1 MILSDQTDIITAL
14 SCPETY
20 GKSVKKVDVRR
31 SHIAIIFFAGDY
43 VYKLK
48 QSVIYPGVD
57 FSTPEKRKLACIAE
71 MKRSTVY
78 APHLIVGVKPI
89 RRLKNGKIKIGGNSG
104 EEIDTVIVEKRL
116 PNKAILSFKLPS
128 EDFDRFEAMDLAE
141 HLADL
146 HTKAKTFHTKWGVD
160 VIKNIILEN
169 ESVLSCFPSCINL
182 TQLNTL
188 TRHSLEIL
196 QKNERLIK
204 FRQKSGHVKK
214 CHGDLLLSNIA
225 YDNGK
230 FLFFSPIEYNDSLD
244 CIDTLYDLAF
254 LTMDLE
260 ARGLRRIANILF
272 NHYMSYMNDIEG
284 FPLMGLYQSMRATCR
299 AAVCAK
305 TSALLEGAEKQ
316 HAVTQAQKYFELAKH
331 FLIDFKPTLIACG
344 GLSGSGKSRI
354 ARRIGGLMN
363 PAPGAVIL
371 RDDVVKKQITGL
383 ALHQR
388 FNKTTDTPAFE
399 KVVYEVLRQQAT
411 CAICAGSTVILDAL
425 FHNEYERLAAEKLA
439 ESLNV
444 PFIGLWM
451 DAPLSIRTKRI
462 KLREQK
468 PSDTRKEPEP
478 ACQLSLETGDITW
491 HIIDTNMPKEETVK
505 QACDILKKH
514 LNMNL

>member
-1 MILSDQTDIITAL
+1 MILSDQTDIINAL
-14 SCPETY
+14 SCPKTY
-20 GKSVKKVDVRR
+20 GKSVDKVSVRR
-31 SHIAIIFFAGDY
+31 SHIALIFFAGEY

-48 QSVIYPGVD
+48 RAVMYPGID

-78 APHLIVGVKPI
+78 APHLIVGVKPV
-89 RRLKNGKIKIGGNSG
+89 RRLKNGTIKIGGNAG

-116 PNKAILSFKLPS
+116 PNNAILSFKLPAD
-128 EDFDRFEAMDLAE
+128 DFDRFEAMDLAE

-169 ESVLSCFPSCINL
+169 ESILACFPSCVDL

-196 QKNERLIK
+196 HKNESLIK

-225 YDNGK
+225 YFEGK

-260 ARGLRRIANILF
+260 ARGLRRIANVLF

-284 FPLMGLYQSMRATCR
+284 FPLMGLYQSMRAISR

-305 TSALLEGAEKQ
+305 TSALLEGNEKQ
-316 HAVTQAQKYFELAKH
+316 HAVEQTKKYFELARH

-344 GLSGSGKSRI
+344 GLSGSGKSRV

-388 FNKTTDTPAFE
+388 FDKTTDTPAFE

-411 CAICAGSTVILDAL
+411 CALCAGSTVILDAL
-425 FHNEYERLAAEKLA
+425 FHNEYERLATEKLA
-439 ESLNV
+439 ESLGI

-451 DAPLSIRTKRI
+451 DAPLNIRTNRI
-462 KLREQK
+462 KSRGQK
-468 PSDTRKEPEP
+468 ASDIRKEAEPE
-478 ACQLSLETGDITW
+478 CQLSLETGNITW
-491 HIIDTNMPKEETVK
+491 HIINTDMPKEETVQ
-505 QACDILKKH
+505 QAIGVLKKYS
-514 LNMNL
+514 NMNL

>member
-1 MILSDQTDIITAL
+1 MILSDQSNVIEAL
-14 SCPETY
+14 SSPETY
-20 GKSVKKVDVRR
+20 GNSVDRISIRR
-31 SHIAIIFFAGDY
+31 SHIALIFFAGEY

-48 QSVIYPGVD
+48 RAVVYPGVD

-89 RRLKNGKIKIGGNSG
+89 RRLKNGKIKIGGHAG

-116 PNKAILSFKLPS
+116 PNKAILSFRLPS
-128 EDFDRFEAMDLAE
+128 SDFDRFEAMDLAE

-146 HTKAKTFHTKWGVD
+146 HTKAKTFHSKWGID

-169 ESVLSCFPSCINL
+169 ESILSCFPSCINL
-182 TQLNTL
+182 TELNTL

-196 QKNERLIK
+196 HKNESLIK

-260 ARGLRRIANILF
+260 LRGLRRIANILF

-284 FPLMGLYQSMRATCR
+284 FPLMGLYQSMRAASR

-305 TSALLEGAEKQ
+305 TSVFLEGEEKQ
-316 HAVTQAQKYFELAKH
+316 HTIEQTRKYFELAKH
-331 FLIDFKPTLIACG
+331 FLINFKPVLIACG
-344 GLSGSGKSRI
+344 GLSGSGKSRV

-411 CAICAGSTVILDAL
+411 CALSAGSTVILDAL
-425 FHNEYERLAAEKLA
+425 FQNEYERLAAEKLA
-439 ESLNV
+439 ESLNI

-451 DAPLSIRTKRI
+451 DAPLSVRTQRVKSRG
-462 KLREQK
+462 QK
-468 PSDTRKEPEP
+468 PSDIRKEVEPE
-478 ACQLSLETGDITW
+478 CQLCLETGHISW
-491 HIIDTNMPKEETVK
+491 HIINTDMSKEETVQ
-505 QACDILKKH
+505 QAKEVLKKH